1 MSCILYYS
9 NFCEHSKNILSVLG
23 KSKVLENIHF
33 ICIDNRTS
41 KNGRTYIL
49 LETGQEIVL
58 PNIIVKVPSLLL
70 LNDNKVVCGHS
81 DILTHINP
89 VEEQITKV
97 ATQNNMEPSSYS
109 MGVDSGSLWGVSSD
123 NYSFLDMT
131 SDELSAKGSG
141 GTRQMYNYASL
152 DATGTIE
159 TPPDTYTPDKIG
171 EMNMDEM
178 QRKRESEIKK

>member
-9 NFCEHSKNILSVLG
+9 NYCEHSKNILNVLG

-41 KNGRTYIL
+41 KNGQMYIR
-49 LETGQEIVL
+49 LENGQEIVL

-70 LNDNKVVCGHS
+70 LNNNKVICGNG
-81 DILTHINP
+81 DILAHINP

-109 MGVDSGSLWGVSSD
+109 MGVDSGS
-123 NYSFLDMT
+123 
-131 SDELSAKGSG
+131 
-141 GTRQMYNYASL
+141 
-152 DATGTIE
+152 
-159 TPPDTYTPDKIG
+159 
-171 EMNMDEM
+171 
-178 QRKRESEIKK
+178 